1 MLGYILR
8 RLLIAIGT
16 VWAVSVI
23 SFVIIQ
29 LPPGDY
35 VTSYI
40 AQMAATGSIVSEQE
54 AENLR
59 KQYGLNQPMYVQYY
73 KWMAQVVRGNFGM
86 SMEWRRPV
94 AEVIGDRL
102 VLTMVVSFAALLLTW
117 VLALPIGIYSA
128 VRQYSLGDYLF
139 TFVGFIGLAIPS
151 FLLALVILY
160 LGFVL
165 FDANVGGLFASEYQD
180 APWTLAKVWDLLKH
194 LPIPALILGLAGT
207 AQQIRIMRANLLD
220 ELRKPYV
227 VTARAKGVA
236 EAKVILK
243 YPVRVALNPFAS
255 TVGYLFPYIV
265 SGSIIVSL
273 VLSLPTVGPLLLKA
287 LIAQDMFLAGTIVL
301 MLGVMTVIGTL
312 ISDIVLVVIDPRIRL
327 EDSHG

>member
-1 MLGYILR
+1 MLTYIGR
-8 RLLIAIGT
+8 RALLAAFT
-16 VWAVSVI
+16 VWAISVL

-40 AQMAATGSIVSEQE
+40 AQMAASGSVVTEQE

-59 KQYGLNQPMYVQYY
+59 IQYGLGQPIYVQYY
-73 KWMAQVVRGNFGM
+73 KWVKLIAEGNFGM
-86 SMEWRRPV
+86 SMEWKRPV
-94 AEVIGDRL
+94 TEVIGDRL
-102 VLTMVVSFAALLLTW
+102 WLTVVVSVAALFLTW

-128 VRQYSLGDYLF
+128 VRQYSLGDYTA
-139 TFVGFIGLAIPS
+139 TFVGFVGLAVPN
-151 FLLALVILY
+151 FLLALVLLY
-160 LGFVL
+160 LGFTL
-165 FDANVGGLFASEYQD
+165 FNANIGGLFTVELQD
-180 APWTLAKVWDLLKH
+180 APWSAAKVWDLCKH

-227 VTARAKGVA
+227 VTARSKGLS
-236 EAKVILK
+236 ELRVILK
-243 YPVRVALNPFAS
+243 YPVRLALNPFAS
-255 TVGYLFPYIV
+255 TIGYTLPYIV

-273 VLSLPTVGPLLLKA
+273 VLGLPTVGPLLLRA

-301 MLGVMTVIGTL
+301 LLGVMTVIGTL
-312 ISDIVLVVIDPRIRL
+312 ISDIVLVWVDPRIRL
-327 EDSHG
+327 EDS

>member
-1 MLGYILR
+1 VLAYIGR
-8 RLLIAIGT
+8 RVLLAVFT
-16 VWAVSVI
+16 VWAI
-23 SFVIIQ
+23 SALAFAIIQ

-40 AQMAATGSIVSEQE
+40 AQMASMGSVVSEEE
-54 AENLR
+54 AQALR
-59 KQYGLNQPMYVQYY
+59 IQYGLGQPIYVQYY
-73 KWMAQVVRGNFGM
+73 KWMRQVVVGNFGQ

-94 AEVIGDRL
+94 TEVIGDRL
-102 VLTMVVSFAALLLTW
+102 WMTVALSLSALILTW

-128 VRQYSLGDYLF
+128 VRQYSPGDYAA
-139 TFVGFIGLAIPS
+139 TFIGFIGLAVPN

-160 LGFVL
+160 LGFTL
-165 FDANVGGLFASEYQD
+165 FNANIGGLFSNEFQD
-180 APWTLAKVWDLLKH
+180 APWSAARVWDLMKH
-194 LPIPALILGLAGT
+194 LPVPALILGLAGT

-227 VTARAKGVA
+227 VTARAKGLSELRV
-236 EAKVILK
+236 VLK

-255 TVGYLFPYIV
+255 TIGYTLPYIV

-273 VLSLPTVGPLLLKA
+273 VLGLPTVGPLLLKA

-312 ISDIVLVVIDPRIRL
+312 ISDILLVWIDPRIRL
-327 EDSHG
+327 EDT

>member
-1 MLGYILR
+1 VLAYLSR
-8 RLLIAIGT
+8 RALLAVFT
-16 VWAVSVI
+16 VWAISVL
-23 SFVIIQ
+23 SFAIIQ

-40 AQMAATGSIVSEQE
+40 AQMASSGSVVSEEE
-54 AENLR
+54 AQNLR
-59 KQYGLNQPMYVQYY
+59 IQYGLGQPIYVQYL
-73 KWMAQVVRGNFGM
+73 KWMRLVVVGNFGM

-102 VLTMVVSFAALLLTW
+102 WMTVIVSVSALLLTW

-128 VRQYSLGDYLF
+128 VRQYSPGDYAA
-139 TFVGFIGLAIPS
+139 TFAGFIGLAVPN
-151 FLLALVILY
+151 FLLALVVLY

-165 FDANVGGLFASEYQD
+165 FNANIGGLFTVELQD
-180 APWTLAKVWDLLKH
+180 APWSAAKAWDLAKH

-227 VTARAKGVA
+227 VTARAKGLTA
-236 EAKVILK
+236 WQVILK

-255 TVGYLFPYIV
+255 TIGYTLPYIV

-273 VLSLPTVGPLLLKA
+273 VLGLPTVGPLLLRA
-287 LIAQDMFLAGTIVL
+287 LISQDMFLAGTIVL
-301 MLGVMTVIGTL
+301 LLGVMTVIGTL
-312 ISDIVLVVIDPRIRL
+312 ISDILLVWIDPRIRL
-327 EDSHG
+327 EAT